1 MDLSTY
7 VLKHT
12 QSRTLVHTYMRER
25 ERRKREG
32 GRERRTGRLKLN
44 KKPLA
49 WNACPGY
56 FKDLKNVLELIFIL

>member
-1 MDLSTY
+1 M
-7 VLKHT
+7 HE
-12 QSRTLVHTYMRER
+12 RER